1 MRLGEVLIL
10 IGGLSI
16 TLYTVLGII
25 YMSYNP
31 YKKTNPKDER
41 LIIIVGFVFII
52 LGFLLLLW

>member
-25 YMSYNP
+25 YMSYHP
-31 YKKTNPKDER
+31 YKKTNPRDER